1 MSSLWSVHV
10 HKLAFVTCDFSFV
23 RVASLQQTLAPPP
36 TPFMPNRGACHTW
49 SLFVL
54 GLRRAVCRRAPHT
67 NPSLNVGLLA
77 TLREPSMLGSRSIS
91 HTAQVDFA
99 VTSGLRDDL
108 VNEARQDPAAVWGRY
123 EDMTRSYQDTAAE
136 CQRQGL
142 TFLPFVVEAHG
153 GGFGPMARRAVA
165 HIAKAG
171 AATEGEEVERQAANT
186 VRRMSCS
193 VHRQNARAV
202 LRRFPAP
209 PTGFAVSG
217 PEAWGE
223 DLAWQ

>member
-1 MSSLWSVHV
+1 MQR
-10 HKLAFVTCDFSFV
+10 AEARAAGR
-23 RVASLQQTLAPPP
+23 RVEREKAGLPPP
-36 TPFMPNRGACHTW
+36 RPDDERVKDRLNNGRRPADIWLASWGAA
-49 SLFVL
+49 
-54 GLRRAVCRRAPHT
+54 GAA
-67 NPSLNVGLLA
+67 A
-77 TLREPSMLGSRSIS
+77 
-91 HTAQVDFA
+91 VDFA

-108 VNEARQDPAAVWGRY
+108 VNEARQDPAAVWGCY
-123 EDMTRSYQDTAAE
+123 EDLKRSYKDTAAE

-153 GGFGPMARRAVA
+153 GGFGPMARRVVA

-193 VHRQNARAV
+193 VHRENARAV

-209 PTGFAVSG
+209 PTGFAASG
-217 PEAWGE
+217 PEAWAE
-223 DLAWQ
+223 DVVWQ